1 MTVTFNKYEGLKPR
15 KPFRDYKYELIMC
28 PNEEKIVPFK
38 VDKGGY
44 TMSYQ
49 ESLKFL

>member
-1 MTVTFNKYEGLKPR
+1 MTVTFTKHEGLKPR
-15 KPFRDYKYELIMC
+15 KPYRDFKYELIML
-28 PNEEKIVPFK
+28 PNEDKIVPFK
-38 VDKGGY
+38 VSKTGY